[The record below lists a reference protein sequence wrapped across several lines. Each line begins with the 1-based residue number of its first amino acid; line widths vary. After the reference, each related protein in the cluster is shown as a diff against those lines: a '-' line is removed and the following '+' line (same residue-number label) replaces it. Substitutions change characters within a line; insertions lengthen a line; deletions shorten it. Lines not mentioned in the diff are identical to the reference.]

1 MQADY
6 LQVVDSTRTPR
17 EHKDW
22 PDHLALHRKSL
33 ELLRRA
39 KCQPQL
45 MSCEA
50 AALQTHI
57 EELEEYINITEQMT
71 SMPRNNVVQM
81 VASSDGKVRFAT
93 DRD

>member
-1 MQADY
+1 MRADY
-6 LQVVDSTRTPR
+6 LQVVDSSRTPR

-45 MSCEA
+45 MACEVA
-50 AALQTHI
+50 AIQTHI
-57 EELEEYINITEQMT
+57 DELQEYINVCEQLAA
-71 SMPRNNVVQM
+71 MPRNTVANM
-81 VASSDGKVRFAT
+81 VMSSDGRMRFAT